1 MGYYCQRCDDE
12 ITYTLDYTDFEH
24 GLLCDQ
30 CYTRYEKHDEYRVW
44 CELRRRRAEYHSRRE
59 EEETK

>member
-12 ITYTLDYTDFEH
+12 ITYTLGNTDFEH

-30 CYTRYEKHDEYRVW
+30 CYTRYERYDEYRVW